1 MVENKGRIQLAHI
14 AWKDG
19 GVADLDDS
27 RNIGSLCRSGMN
39 IRTVKSSSS
48 RFQASR
54 PFRAAYYLSSS
65 SVSWLPPTMSS
76 RSSYWRAW
84 FCHIHRDSR
93 DRSRCGVRET
103 GRVPREFFPGFLENL
118 PRE

>member
-27 RNIGSLCRSGMN
+27 RNIGSLCRSDMN
-39 IRTVKSSSS
+39 IRTVQSSSS
-48 RFQASR
+48 RLQSSR

-65 SVSWLPPTMSS
+65 SVSWLPLTVSS
-76 RSSYWRAW
+76 RSSYWRALS
-84 FCHIHRDSR
+84 CHIHRDSR
-93 DRSRCGVRET
+93 DRSRCGLH
-103 GRVPREFFPGFLENL
+103 GIGLDLLEL
-118 PRE
+118 F